1 MSFDIESVLKD
12 MVGAINDSAKE
23 DVGDIQ
29 EYAEMIIKNEKE
41 SLKELGQARILGE
54 ISDDVFDR
62 EIKREKKVVETEL
75 LTIKIMTEAAV
86 QKAVNAAID
95 VFITAIKAAI

>member
-23 DVGDIQ
+23 DVGDIK
-29 EYAEMIIKNEKE
+29 EYAETIIKNEKE